1 MPTPNESPRRAFR
14 FPWRSAGRIRADV
27 DDELRFH
34 LDMRTAELVAAGM
47 TEADARREATREF
60 GDVEF
65 TRRYCRSLD
74 ERGERATRRGD
85 WLADAA
91 HDLTQALRVLRR
103 SPGFLV
109 IALVTIALGVGA
121 NSAIFGVIR
130 GVLLRPLPFAEP
142 DRLIAVYENNQP
154 DHSPRSQLAAA
165 DYVDYRRDQA
175 ALTDIGVVGY
185 ADLAYE
191 GNGDPVSLRGLRF
204 SPNVFSILGVRPVL
218 GRTFLPNEDEPGHSS
233 VLVLS
238 YATWQSV
245 FGGDTTVV
253 GRTVRMS
260 GVPVQIIGVMPPRF
274 TFGGQ
279 EQFWMPFVIQ
289 QQLADANRARKFHNM
304 VGVARLRA
312 GMSAERAASDLL
324 TIAHRNEVAHPESNR
339 GHLVTVVPLHEALVG
354 DARVPLLVLA
364 GAAACVLL
372 IACANLANLV
382 FTRTLGRQR
391 ELAVRAALGAGRSR
405 LVRQLLTES
414 LILAVLGG
422 MAGSAAGWAGTKA
435 LLSVAPDALPPVGDV
450 RVDPYVILFALG
462 LSIGGGLLF
471 GLIPAWMGAA
481 GDIEQTLRETGRSL
495 AGRRSDRTRNLLVA
509 TQTALTVVLLTGAG
523 LLLRSL
529 DRLQRVELGFDPQNV
544 LIADIGLPA
553 KSYDAVASARF
564 FETLFE
570 RLRAMPGVL
579 AVGAGTSVPL
589 RGSWSAGLH
598 IDGEPVP
605 NGPLPTIGY
614 TEVSDDYFRALSIP
628 LRRGRSFVP
637 QEVRGPGSRSVILNE
652 EAVHRFW
659 ADRDPVGARIQLG
672 PNPKSAWYVVV
683 GVVGDVRQDGF
694 DAQPR
699 PIAYTSYRQE
709 GEDHLVLAIRTA
721 GDPLHAAPQLRSAVR
736 ELDRSLPVT
745 GLTTMDSVA
754 GDSLSRRRFAM
765 LLLSIFAV
773 VSLVLAIVGTY
784 GVTAYTVSARTPE
797 LGVRIAL
804 GATSRDVLSLVVGRS
819 AIVSALGIGVGVLGA
834 LLSSRAISGM
844 LYGTSPAD
852 AVTFTAVTAILLLSS
867 LVAALVPARR
877 ATLVDP
883 VEVLRRE

>member
-1 MPTPNESPRRAFR
+1 MPTPNDSPRRIFR
-14 FPWRSAGRIRADV
+14 LPWRSANRIGADV

-34 LDMRTAELVAAGM
+34 LDMRAAELAASGM
-47 TEADARREATREF
+47 TAADARREATREF

-65 TRRYCRSLD
+65 TRRYCRTLD

-91 HDLTQALRVLRR
+91 HDLAQAVRVLRR
-103 SPGFLV
+103 SPGFLL
-109 IALVTIALGVGA
+109 IALITIALGVGA

-130 GVLLRPLPFAEP
+130 GVLLRPLPFTEP
-142 DRLIAVYENNQP
+142 DRLIAVYEDNRP

-175 ALTDIGVVGY
+175 TLTDLGVVSY
-185 ADLAYE
+185 ASLSYQGE
-191 GNGDPVSLRGLRF
+191 GDPVALRGLRF
-204 SPNVFSILGVRPVL
+204 SPNVFAILGVRPLL
-218 GRTFLPNEDEPGHSS
+218 GRTLLPNEDEPGRDN

-238 YATWQSV
+238 YGTWRTV
-245 FGGDTTVV
+245 FGGDSSVV

-260 GVPVQIIGVMPPRF
+260 GAAMQIVGVMPPRF

-289 QQLADANRARKFHNM
+289 QQLADVNRARKFHNM
-304 VGVARLRA
+304 VGVARLRPGA
-312 GMSAERAASDLL
+312 SAERAESDLA

-391 ELAVRAALGAGRSR
+391 ELAVRAALGAGRGR

-414 LILAVLGG
+414 LILALLGG
-422 MAGSAAGWAGTKA
+422 MVGSAAGWAGTKA
-435 LLSVAPDALPPVGDV
+435 LLTVAPDALPPVGDV
-450 RVDPYVILFALG
+450 RVDSFVVLFALA
-462 LSIGGGLLF
+462 LSIGSGLLF

-481 GDIEQTLRETGRSL
+481 ADLEQTLRETGRSL
-495 AGRRSDRTRNLLVA
+495 AGRRSDRMRNLLVA
-509 TQTALTVVLLTGAG
+509 AQTALTVVLLTGAG
-523 LLLRSL
+523 LLVRSL

-544 LIADIGLPA
+544 LIAEVGLSGKA
-553 KSYDAVASARF
+553 YDDVGAARF

-570 RLRAMPGVL
+570 RLRAAPGVR

-598 IDGEPVP
+598 IEGEPVP

-628 LRRGRSFVP
+628 LRRGRSFEP
-637 QEVRGPGSRSVILNE
+637 HEVRGPGSRSVILNE

-659 ADRDPVGARIQLG
+659 ADRDPIGARIQLG

-683 GVVGDVRQDGF
+683 GVVGNVRQDGF

-709 GEDHLVLAIRTA
+709 GEDHLVLAIRTT
-721 GDPLHAAPQLRSAVR
+721 GDPLRTLPTLRSAVR
-736 ELDRSLPVT
+736 ELDRTVAVIDA
-745 GLTTMDSVA
+745 TTMDSVA

-765 LLLSIFAV
+765 LLLTIFAV
-773 VSLVLAIVGTY
+773 VSLVLAVVGTY

-804 GATSRDVLSLVVGRS
+804 GATARDVLSLVVGRS
-819 AIVSALGIGVGVLGA
+819 AIVSALGIAVGLFGA
-834 LLSSRAISGM
+834 LVSTRTIRGM
-844 LYGTSPAD
+844 LYGTSPTD
-852 AVTFTAVTAILLLSS
+852 AVTFVAVAMILLVSS

-883 VEVLRRE
+883 VEALRSD

>member
-1 MPTPNESPRRAFR
+1 MPTPDDSPRRAFR
-14 FPWRSAGRIRADV
+14 FPWRSPGRIRADI

-34 LDMRTAELVAAGM
+34 LDMRTAELVATGM
-47 TEADARREATREF
+47 SEADARREATREF

-65 TRRYCRSLD
+65 TRGYCRMLD

-85 WLADAA
+85 WLADAV
-91 HDLTQALRVLRR
+91 HDFAQAVRVLRR
-103 SPGFLV
+103 SPGFLF

-121 NSAIFGVIR
+121 NSAIFSVIR
-130 GVLLRPLPFAEP
+130 GVLLRPLPFADP
-142 DRLIAVYENNQP
+142 GRLIAVYEDNRP
-154 DHSPRSQLAAA
+154 DHSTRSQLAAA
-165 DYVDYRRDQA
+165 DYVDYRRDQSS
-175 ALTDIGVVGY
+175 LTDLGVVSY
-185 ADLAYE
+185 ASLSYQGD
-191 GNGDPVSLRGLRF
+191 GDPIALNGLRF
-204 SPNVFSILGVRPVL
+204 SPNVFTILGVRPLL
-218 GRTFLPNEDEPGHSS
+218 GRTLLPNEDEAGRNG
-233 VLVLS
+233 VVVLS

-245 FGGDTTVV
+245 FGGDSTVV

-260 GVPVQIIGVMPPRF
+260 DAPMRIVGVMPPRF

-279 EQFWMPFVIQ
+279 EQFWTPFVIQ
-289 QQLADANRARKFHNM
+289 PQLADVNRSRKFHNM
-304 VGVARLRA
+304 VGVARLRP
-312 GMSAERAASDLL
+312 GTTVETVETDLL

-339 GHLVTVVPLHEALVG
+339 GHLVTIVPLHDALVG

-391 ELAVRAALGAGRSR
+391 ELAVRAALGAGRGR
-405 LVRQLLTES
+405 LVRQLLAES
-414 LILAVLGG
+414 LILALLGG
-422 MAGSAAGWAGTKA
+422 MIGSAAGFAGTKA

-450 RVDPYVILFALG
+450 RVDPFVILFALA
-462 LSIGGGLLF
+462 LSVGGGLLF

-481 GDIEQTLRETGRSL
+481 ANLEQTLRETGRSL
-495 AGRRSDRTRNLLVA
+495 AGRRSDRMRNLLVA
-509 TQTALTVVLLTGAG
+509 AQTALTVILLTGAG
-523 LLLRSL
+523 LLVRSL

-544 LIADIGLPA
+544 LLAEIGLTG
-553 KSYDAVASARF
+553 KSYDDVGSARF

-570 RLRAMPGVL
+570 RLRAAPGVR

-598 IDGEPVP
+598 IDGEPMP
-605 NGPLPTIGY
+605 NGPLPSIGY

-628 LRRGRSFVP
+628 LRNGRSFDA
-637 QEVRGPGSRSVILNE
+637 QEVRGAGSRSVILNE
-652 EAVHRFW
+652 EAVRRFW
-659 ADRDPVGARIQLG
+659 GGRDPLGARIRLG
-672 PNPKSAWYVVV
+672 PDPKSAWYIVV
-683 GVVGDVRQDGF
+683 GVVGNVRQDGF

-709 GEDHLVLAIRTA
+709 GEDHLMLAIRTI
-721 GDPLHAAPQLRSAVR
+721 GDPLRAVPALRSAVR

-745 GLTTMDSVA
+745 GVVTMDSVA
-754 GDSLSRRRFAM
+754 GDSLARRRFAM

-804 GATSRDVLSLVVGRS
+804 GATARDVLALVVGRS
-819 AIVSALGIGVGVLGA
+819 AIVSALGIGVGLLGA
-834 LLSSRAISGM
+834 LVSSRAIRGM
-844 LYGTSPAD
+844 LYGTSSTD
-852 AVTFTAVTAILLLSS
+852 ALTFAAVAGILLLSS
-867 LVAALVPARR
+867 LAAALVPARR

-883 VEVLRRE
+883 VEALRRD

>member
-1 MPTPNESPRRAFR
+1 MPLPNDSTRRAFR
-14 FPWRSAGRIRADV
+14 FPWRSPSRIGADV

-34 LDMRTAELVAAGM
+34 LDMRTEELVAGGL
-47 TEADARREATREF
+47 TEADARHEAMREF

-65 TRRYCRSLD
+65 TRHYCRRLD
-74 ERGERATRRGD
+74 ARGERSTRRGD

-91 HDLTQALRVLRR
+91 HDLAQAVRVLRR
-103 SPGFLV
+103 SPGFLL

-121 NSAIFGVIR
+121 NSAIFSVIR
-130 GVLLRPLPFAEP
+130 GVLLRPLPFADP
-142 DRLIAVYENNQP
+142 GRLIAVYEDNRP
-154 DHSPRSQLAAA
+154 DHSTRSQLAAA
-165 DYVDYRRDQA
+165 DYVDYRRDQST
-175 ALTDIGVVGY
+175 LTDLGVVGY
-185 ADLAYE
+185 ATLSYQ
-191 GNGDPVSLRGLRF
+191 GDGEPVALRGLRF
-204 SPNVFSILGVRPVL
+204 SPNVFTILGVRALL
-218 GRTFLPNEDEPGHSS
+218 GRTFLPNEDEAGRNE

-238 YATWQSV
+238 YGTWQSV

-260 GVPVQIIGVMPPRF
+260 GTPMRIVGVMPPRF

-279 EQFWMPFVIQ
+279 EEFWSPFVIQ
-289 QQLADANRARKFHNM
+289 PQLADVNRARKFHNM
-304 VGVARLRA
+304 VGIARLRPETT
-312 GMSAERAASDLL
+312 AERAENDLL

-339 GHLVTVVPLHEALVG
+339 GHLVTVIPLHDALVG

-391 ELAVRAALGAGRSR
+391 ELAVRAALGAGRGR
-405 LVRQLLTES
+405 LVRQLLAES
-414 LILAVLGG
+414 VILALLGG

-435 LLSVAPDALPPVGDV
+435 LLSVAPDALPPVGDI
-450 RVDPYVILFALG
+450 RVDPVVILFALA

-481 GDIEQTLRETGRSL
+481 ADLEQTLRETGRSL
-495 AGRRSDRTRNLLVA
+495 AGRRSDRMRSLLVA
-509 TQTALTVVLLTGAG
+509 AQTALTVILLTGAG
-523 LLLRSL
+523 LLVRSL
-529 DRLQRVELGFDPQNV
+529 DRVQRVELGFDPQNV
-544 LIADIGLPA
+544 LLAEIGLTG
-553 KSYDAVASARF
+553 KSYDDVGSARF
-564 FETLFE
+564 FEALFE
-570 RLRAMPGVL
+570 RLRATPGVR

-589 RGSWSAGLH
+589 RGNWSAGLH
-598 IDGEPVP
+598 IDGEAVP

-628 LRRGRSFVP
+628 LKRGRSFDA

-659 ADRDPVGARIQLG
+659 AGRDPLGARIQLG
-672 PNPKSAWYVVV
+672 PDPNSAWYIVV
-683 GVVGDVRQDGF
+683 GVVGNVRQDGF

-709 GEDHLVLAIRTA
+709 GEDRLVIAISTTD
-721 GDPLHAAPQLRSAVR
+721 DPLRVVPVLRSAVR
-736 ELDRSLPVT
+736 ELDRSIGVT
-745 GLTTMDSVA
+745 GVTTMDSVA
-754 GDSLSRRRFAM
+754 GDSLARRRFAM

-773 VSLVLAIVGTY
+773 VSLVLAVVGTY
-784 GVTAYTVSARTPE
+784 GVTAYSVSARTPE

-804 GATSRDVLSLVVGRS
+804 GATTRDILSLVVGRS
-819 AIVSALGIGVGVLGA
+819 AIVSALGIGAGLLGA
-834 LLSSRAISGM
+834 LLSSRAIRGM
-844 LYGTSPAD
+844 LYGTSPTD
-852 AVTFTAVTAILLLSS
+852 ALTFAVVAGILLVSS
-867 LVAALVPARR
+867 LLAALVPARR

-883 VEVLRRE
+883 VEVLRRD

>member
-1 MPTPNESPRRAFR
+1 MPTPNDSSRRPFR
-14 FPWRSAGRIRADV
+14 FPWRSPNRIGADV

-65 TRRYCRSLD
+65 TRRYCRALD

-91 HDLTQALRVLRR
+91 HDLAQAVRVLRR
-103 SPGFLV
+103 SPGFLL

-130 GVLLRPLPFAEP
+130 GVLLRPLPFTEP

-165 DYVDYRRDQA
+165 DYVDYRRDQSS
-175 ALTDIGVVGY
+175 LTDIGVVGY
-185 ADLAYE
+185 ADLSYE
-191 GNGDPVSLRGLRF
+191 GTGDPVSLRGLRF
-204 SPNVFSILGVRPVL
+204 SANVFTILGVRPLL
-218 GRTFLPNEDEPGHSS
+218 GRTFLPNEDEPGRNG

-245 FGGDTTVV
+245 FGGDTSVV

-260 GVPVQIIGVMPPRF
+260 GMPMQIVGVMPPRF

-279 EQFWMPFVIQ
+279 EQFWTPFVIQ
-289 QQLADANRARKFHNM
+289 QLLADVNRARKFHNM
-304 VGVARLRA
+304 VGIARLRA
-312 GMSAERAASDLL
+312 GTTAERAESDLL
-324 TIAHRNEVAHPESNR
+324 TIAHRNEVAHAESNR
-339 GHLVTVVPLHEALVG
+339 GHLVTVVPLHESLVG
-354 DARVPLLVLA
+354 DARAPLLVLA

-391 ELAVRAALGAGRSR
+391 ELAVRAALGAGRGR

-414 LILAVLGG
+414 LILAILGG

-450 RVDPYVILFALG
+450 RIDPFVILFALA
-462 LSIGGGLLF
+462 LSVGGGLLF
-471 GLIPAWMGAA
+471 GLIPAWLGAGA
-481 GDIEQTLRETGRSL
+481 DIEQTLRETGRSL
-495 AGRRSDRTRNLLVA
+495 AGRRSDRMRSLLVA
-509 TQTALTVVLLTGAG
+509 TQTALTVVLLTAAG
-523 LLLRSL
+523 LLVRSL

-544 LIADIGLPA
+544 LVAEIGLPA
-553 KSYDAVASARF
+553 KSYDDVASARF

-570 RLRAMPGVL
+570 RLRAMPGMR

-598 IDGEPVP
+598 IDGEPMP

-628 LRRGRSFVP
+628 LRRGRSFEP
-637 QEVRGPGSRSVILNE
+637 QEVRGLGSRSVILNE

-659 ADRDPVGARIQLG
+659 GDRDPLGAHIHLG
-672 PNPKSAWYVVV
+672 PNPKSPSYVVV
-683 GVVGDVRQDGF
+683 GVVGNVRQDGF

-709 GEDHLVLAIRTA
+709 GEDHLLLAIRTV
-721 GDPLHAAPQLRSAVR
+721 GDPLRAAPQLRSAVR

-754 GDSLSRRRFAM
+754 GDSLARRRFAM

-773 VSLVLAIVGTY
+773 VSLVLAVVGTY

-804 GATSRDVLSLVVGRS
+804 GATGRDVLSLVVGRS
-819 AIVSALGIGVGVLGA
+819 ALVSTLGIGVGVLGA

-844 LYGTSPAD
+844 LYGTSPTD
-852 AVTFTAVTAILLLSS
+852 ALTFALVAGILLVSS
-867 LVAALVPARR
+867 LLAALVPARR
-877 ATLVDP
+877 ATRVDP
-883 VEVLRRE
+883 VEVLRRD

>member
-1 MPTPNESPRRAFR
+1 MPNHTPRRTFHL
-14 FPWRSAGRIRADV
+14 PWRSDRRIGADV

-34 LDMRTAELVAAGM
+34 LDMRAQELTAAGM
-47 TEADARREATREF
+47 SEADARREATREF

-65 TRRYCRSLD
+65 TRRYCRTLD
-74 ERGERATRRGD
+74 KHGERATQRRD
-85 WLADAA
+85 WLGDAA
-91 HDLTQALRVLRR
+91 HDLTQAARTLRR
-103 SPGFLV
+103 SPGFLL
-109 IALVTIALGVGA
+109 IALITIGLGVGA
-121 NSAIFGVIR
+121 NSAIFNVIR

-142 DRLIAVYENNQP
+142 DRLIAVYENNRP

-175 ALTDIGVVGY
+175 TLTDLGAVSY
-185 ADLAYE
+185 ASLSYQGD
-191 GNGDPVSLRGLRF
+191 GDPVALRGLRF
-204 SPNVFSILGVRPVL
+204 SANVFAILGARPLL
-218 GRTFLPNEDEPGHSS
+218 GRTFLPNEDEAGRNG

-245 FGGDTTVV
+245 FGGDSTVV

-260 GVPVQIIGVMPPRF
+260 GEPMRIVGVMPPRF

-279 EQFWMPFVIQ
+279 EQFWTPFVMQ
-289 QQLADANRARKFHNM
+289 QQLVDVNRARKFHNM

-312 GMSAERAASDLL
+312 GVTPERAESDLSR
-324 TIAHRNEVAHPESNR
+324 IARRNEVAHPESNR
-339 GHLVTVVPLHEALVG
+339 GHLVTVVPAHEALVG

-382 FTRTLGRQR
+382 FTRTIGRQR
-391 ELAVRAALGAGRSR
+391 EIAVRAALGAGRGR

-422 MAGSAAGWAGTKA
+422 MAGSAAGWVGTKA
-435 LLSVAPDALPPVGDV
+435 LLSVAPDALPPVADI
-450 RVDPYVILFALG
+450 RVDPFVLLFALA

-471 GLIPAWMGAA
+471 GLVPAWMGASSNL
-481 GDIEQTLRETGRSL
+481 EQTLRETGRSL

-509 TQTALTVVLLTGAG
+509 AQTALTVVLLTGAG
-523 LLLRSL
+523 LLVRSL

-544 LIADIGLPA
+544 LLAEIGVTGRA
-553 KSYDAVASARF
+553 YDDVGAARF

-570 RLRAMPGVL
+570 RLRATPGVR
-579 AVGAGTSVPL
+579 AVGGGTSVPL

-598 IDGEPVP
+598 IEGEPLP

-628 LRRGRSFVP
+628 LRRGRSFDAGD
-637 QEVRGPGSRSVILNE
+637 VRGPGSRSVILNE
-652 EAVHRFW
+652 EAVKRFW
-659 ADRDPVGARIQLG
+659 QGNDPLGARIQLG
-672 PNPKSAWYVVV
+672 PDPRSAWYVVV
-683 GVVGDVRQDGF
+683 GVVGNVRQDGF
-694 DAQPR
+694 DAQSR

-709 GEDHLVLAIRTA
+709 GEDRLVLAIRTD
-721 GDPLHAAPQLRSAVR
+721 GDPMRVAPRLRSAVR
-736 ELDRSLPVT
+736 ELDRTLPIT
-745 GLTTMDSVA
+745 GVTTMDSVA
-754 GDSLSRRRFAM
+754 GDSLARRRFAM
-765 LLLSIFAV
+765 LLLSIFAA
-773 VSLVLAIVGTY
+773 VSLVLAVVGTY

-804 GATSRDVLSLVVGRS
+804 GATARDVLSLVVGRS
-819 AIVSALGIGVGVLGA
+819 ALVSALGIGVGLVGA
-834 LLSSRAISGM
+834 LLSSRALRGM
-844 LYGTSPAD
+844 LYGTSPTD
-852 AVTFTAVTAILLLSS
+852 AATFALVAGILVVSS

-877 ATLVDP
+877 ATRVDP
-883 VEVLRRE
+883 VEAMRRG

>member
-1 MPTPNESPRRAFR
+1 MTTPNDSTRRAFR
-14 FPWRSAGRIRADV
+14 FPWRSTSRIRTDI
-27 DDELRFH
+27 DDELHFH
-34 LDMRTAELVAAGM
+34 LDMRTHELMAAGM
-47 TEADARREATREF
+47 SEVDARREATREF

-65 TRRYCRSLD
+65 TRRYCRTLD

-91 HDLTQALRVLRR
+91 HDLAQAVRVLRR
-103 SPGFLV
+103 SPGFLL

-121 NSAIFGVIR
+121 NSAIFSVIR
-130 GVLLRPLPFAEP
+130 GVLLRPLPFAQP
-142 DRLIAVYENNQP
+142 DRLIAVYEDNRP

-165 DYVDYRRDQA
+165 DYVDYRRDQST
-175 ALTDIGVVGY
+175 LIDLGVVSY
-185 ADLAYE
+185 ASLSYQGD
-191 GNGDPVSLRGLRF
+191 GDPIALNGLRF
-204 SPNVFSILGVRPVL
+204 SPNVFTILGVRPLL
-218 GRTFLPNEDEPGHSS
+218 GRTFLPDEDQAGHDG

-260 GVPVQIIGVMPPRF
+260 GASVRIVGVMPPRF

-279 EQFWMPFVIQ
+279 EQFWTPFVIQ
-289 QQLADANRARKFHNM
+289 PQLDDVNRSRKFHNM
-304 VGVARLRA
+304 VGVARLRP
-312 GMSAERAASDLL
+312 GTTAERAESDLT

-339 GHLVTVVPLHEALVG
+339 GHLVTIVPLHDALLG
-354 DARVPLLVLA
+354 DVRVPLLVLA

-382 FTRTLGRQR
+382 LTRTLGRQR

-414 LILAVLGG
+414 LIVAILGG
-422 MAGSAAGWAGTKA
+422 MAGSVAGWAGTKA
-435 LLSVAPDALPPVGDV
+435 LLSVAPDALPPVGDI
-450 RVDPYVILFALG
+450 RVDPFVILFALA
-462 LSIGGGLLF
+462 LSIGGGVVF
-471 GLIPAWMGAA
+471 GLLPAWMGAA
-481 GDIEQTLRETGRSL
+481 ADLEQTLRETGRSL
-495 AGRRSDRTRNLLVA
+495 AGRRSDRLRNLLVA
-509 TQTALTVVLLTGAG
+509 AQTALTVILLTGAG
-523 LLLRSL
+523 LLVRSL
-529 DRLQRVELGFDPQNV
+529 ERVQRVELGFEPQNV
-544 LIADIGLPA
+544 LLAEIGLA
-553 KSYDAVASARF
+553 GKSYDDVGSARF

-570 RLRAMPGVL
+570 RLRATPGVR

-637 QEVRGPGSRSVILNE
+637 QEVRSAGSRSVVLNE

-659 ADRDPVGARIQLG
+659 SDRDPLGARIQLG
-672 PNPKSAWYVVV
+672 PNPKGPWYVVV
-683 GVVGDVRQDGF
+683 GVVGNVRQDGF

-709 GEDHLVLAIRTA
+709 GEDHLVLAIRTTD
-721 GDPLHAAPQLRSAVR
+721 DPLRVVPALRSAVR
-736 ELDRSLPVT
+736 ELDRSIGLT
-745 GLTTMDSVA
+745 GVTTMDSVA
-754 GDSLSRRRFAM
+754 GDSLARRRFAM
-765 LLLSIFAV
+765 LLLSTFAV
-773 VSLVLAIVGTY
+773 VSLVLAVVGTY

-804 GATSRDVLSLVVGRS
+804 GATARDVLSLVVGHS
-819 AIVSALGIGVGVLGA
+819 AAVSALGIGVGLLGA
-834 LLSSRAISGM
+834 LLSSRVIRGM
-844 LYGTSPAD
+844 LYGTSPTD
-852 AVTFTAVTAILLLSS
+852 TVTFAVVAAILLVSS

-883 VEVLRRE
+883 VEVLRRD

>member
-1 MPTPNESPRRAFR
+1 MPNDESRRSFHL
-14 FPWRSAGRIRADV
+14 PWRSNRRIGADV

-34 LDMRTAELVAAGM
+34 LDMRAQELMAGGM
-47 TEADARREATREF
+47 SAADARREATREF

-65 TRRYCRSLD
+65 TRRYCRTLD
-74 ERGERATRRGD
+74 ERGERATQRRD
-85 WLADAA
+85 WLGDAA
-91 HDLTQALRVLRR
+91 HDLTQAARALRR
-103 SPGFLV
+103 SPGFLL
-109 IALVTIALGVGA
+109 IALITIGLGVGA
-121 NSAIFGVIR
+121 NSAIFDVIR

-142 DRLIAVYENNQP
+142 DRLIAVYEDNRP

-165 DYVDYRRDQA
+165 DYVDYQRDQA
-175 ALTDIGVVGY
+175 TLTDLGAVSY
-185 ADLAYE
+185 ASLSYQGD
-191 GNGDPVSLRGLRF
+191 GDPVALRGLRF
-204 SPNVFSILGVRPVL
+204 SANVFAILGARPLL
-218 GRTFLPNEDEPGHSS
+218 GRTFLPNEDEAGRSD

-245 FGGDTTVV
+245 FGGDSTVV
-253 GRTVRMS
+253 GRIVRMS
-260 GVPVQIIGVMPPRF
+260 GEPMRIVGVMPPRF

-279 EQFWMPFVIQ
+279 EQFWTPFVMQ
-289 QQLADANRARKFHNM
+289 QQLADVNRARKFHNM
-304 VGVARLRA
+304 VGVARLRPGA
-312 GMSAERAASDLL
+312 TAERAESDLS

-339 GHLVTVVPLHEALVG
+339 GHLVTVVPLHDALVG

-382 FTRTLGRQR
+382 FTRTIGRQR
-391 ELAVRAALGAGRSR
+391 EIAVRAALGAGRGR

-435 LLSVAPDALPPVGDV
+435 LLSVAPDALPPVGEI
-450 RVDPYVILFALG
+450 RVDPFVLLFALA

-481 GDIEQTLRETGRSL
+481 ANLEQTLRETGRSL
-495 AGRRSDRTRNLLVA
+495 AGRRSDRMRNLLVA
-509 TQTALTVVLLTGAG
+509 AQTALTVILLTGAG
-523 LLLRSL
+523 LLVRSL

-544 LIADIGLPA
+544 LLAEIGVA
-553 KSYDAVASARF
+553 GKAYDDVGAARF

-570 RLRAMPGVL
+570 RLRATPGVR

-598 IDGEPVP
+598 IEGEAVP

-628 LRRGRSFVP
+628 LRRGRSFDASD
-637 QEVRGPGSRSVILNE
+637 VRGPGSRAVILNE
-652 EAVHRFW
+652 EAVRRFW
-659 ADRDPVGARIQLG
+659 QGRDPLGARIQLG

-683 GVVGDVRQDGF
+683 GVVGNVRQDGF
-694 DAQPR
+694 DAQSR

-709 GEDHLVLAIRTA
+709 GEDRLVLAIRTDA
-721 GDPLHAAPQLRSAVR
+721 DPMRVVPGVRTAVR
-736 ELDRSLPVT
+736 ELDRAIPIT
-745 GLTTMDSVA
+745 GVTTMDSVA
-754 GDSLSRRRFAM
+754 GDSLARRRFAM
-765 LLLSIFAV
+765 LLLSIFAA
-773 VSLVLAIVGTY
+773 VSLVLAVVGTY

-804 GATSRDVLSLVVGRS
+804 GATARDVLSLVVGRS
-819 AIVSALGIGVGVLGA
+819 ALVSALGIGVGLAGA
-834 LLSSRAISGM
+834 LLSSRAIRAM
-844 LYGTSPAD
+844 LYGTSPTDVATF
-852 AVTFTAVTAILLLSS
+852 AVVAGILLVSS

-877 ATLVDP
+877 ATRVDP
-883 VEVLRRE
+883 VDVLRSG

>member
-683 GVVGDVRQDGF
+683 GIVGNVRQDGF

-844 LYGTSPAD
+844 LYGTSPVD

>member
-1 MPTPNESPRRAFR
+1 MSTPHDSPRRAFR
-14 FPWRSAGRIRADV
+14 FPWRSTSRIRADI
-27 DDELRFH
+27 DDELHFH
-34 LDMRTAELVAAGM
+34 LDMRAEELMAGGM
-47 TEADARREATREF
+47 SEADARREATREF
-60 GDVEF
+60 GDVDF
-65 TRRYCRSLD
+65 TRRYCRTLD

-91 HDLTQALRVLRR
+91 HDLAQAVRVLRR
-103 SPGFLV
+103 SPGFLL

-121 NSAIFGVIR
+121 NSAIFSVIR
-130 GVLLRPLPFAEP
+130 GVLLRPLPFAQP
-142 DRLIAVYENNQP
+142 HRLVAVYEDNRP

-165 DYVDYRRDQA
+165 DYVDYRRDQST
-175 ALTDIGVVGY
+175 LTDLGVVSY
-185 ADLAYE
+185 ASLSYQGD
-191 GNGDPVSLRGLRF
+191 GDPIALNGLRF
-204 SPNVFSILGVRPVL
+204 SPNVFSIVGVRPLL
-218 GRTFLPNEDEPGHSS
+218 GRTFLPDEDQAGHNG
-233 VLVLS
+233 VVVLS

-260 GVPVQIIGVMPPRF
+260 GAPMRIVGVMPPRF

-279 EQFWMPFVIQ
+279 EQFWTPFVIQ
-289 QQLADANRARKFHNM
+289 QQLADVNRSRKFHNM
-304 VGVARLRA
+304 VGVARLRP
-312 GMSAERAASDLL
+312 GTSVEQAETDLM

-339 GHLVTVVPLHEALVG
+339 GHLVTVVPLHDALVG
-354 DARVPLLVLA
+354 DVRVPLLVLA
-364 GAAACVLL
+364 GAAVCVLL

-414 LILAVLGG
+414 LIVAVLGG
-422 MAGSAAGWAGTKA
+422 MTGSVAGWVGTRA
-435 LLSVAPDALPPVGDV
+435 LLSVAPDALPPVGDI
-450 RVDPYVILFALG
+450 RVDPFVILFALL
-462 LSIGGGLLF
+462 LSIGGGVVF

-481 GDIEQTLRETGRSL
+481 ADLEQTLRETGRSL
-495 AGRRSDRTRNLLVA
+495 AGRRSDRMRNLLVA
-509 TQTALTVVLLTGAG
+509 AQTALTVILLTGAG
-523 LLLRSL
+523 LLVRSL
-529 DRLQRVELGFDPQNV
+529 DRVQRVELGFDPQNV
-544 LIADIGLPA
+544 LLAEIGLTG
-553 KSYDAVASARF
+553 KSYDDVGAARF

-570 RLRAMPGVL
+570 RLRGAPGVR
-579 AVGAGTSVPL
+579 AVGAGTGVPL

-628 LRRGRSFVP
+628 LKRGRSFDAR
-637 QEVRGPGSRSVILNE
+637 EVRGSGSRSVILNE

-659 ADRDPVGARIQLG
+659 ADRDPLGARIQLG
-672 PNPKSAWYVVV
+672 PDPDGAWYVVV
-683 GVVGDVRQDGF
+683 GVVGTVRQDGF

-709 GEDHLVLAIRTA
+709 GEDRLVLAIRTA
-721 GDPLHAAPQLRSAVR
+721 DDPLRAVPALRGAVR
-736 ELDRSLPVT
+736 ELDRSIGIT
-745 GLTTMDSVA
+745 GVTTMDSVA
-754 GDSLSRRRFAM
+754 GDSLARRRFAM

-773 VSLVLAIVGTY
+773 VSLVLAVVGTY

-804 GATSRDVLSLVVGRS
+804 GATTRDVLSLVVGHS
-819 AIVSALGIGVGVLGA
+819 AAVSALGIAIGLLGA
-834 LLSSRAISGM
+834 LLSSRAIRGM
-844 LYGTSPAD
+844 LYGTSPTD
-852 AVTFTAVTAILLLSS
+852 AATFVVVAAILLASS
-867 LVAALVPARR
+867 LMAALVPARR

-883 VEVLRRE
+883 VEVLRRD

>member
-422 MAGSAAGWAGTKA
+422 MAGSAAGWAGTKT